1 MEKINVSEVMKEV
14 ETPKMEV
21 DTPNVKPE
29 RVSMVTDTEPSAKDA
44 SERLLALNRAY
55 EQLAYGV
62 NCTNTSGTSE
72 YWRESYEDLT
82 EAFFR
87 CIAAE
92 KEIIVRM

>member
-14 ETPKMEV
+14 
-21 DTPNVKPE
+21 DTPNVRPE
-29 RVSMVTDTEPSAKDA
+29 RVSMVADAEPSVKDA

>member
-14 ETPKMEV
+14 DTPKMEV

-29 RVSMVTDTEPSAKDA
+29 RVSMVTDTEPSVKDA

-62 NCTNTSGTSE
+62 NCTNTSGTSD

>member
-1 MEKINVSEVMKEV
+1 MEKINVSEVMK
-14 ETPKMEV
+14 EV

-29 RVSMVTDTEPSAKDA
+29 RVSMVTDTEPSVKDA
-44 SERLLALNRAY
+44 SERLLSLNRAY

>member
-14 ETPKMEV
+14 
-21 DTPNVKPE
+21 DTPNVRPE

-82 EAFFR
+82 EAFFG

>member
-14 ETPKMEV
+14 ETP
-21 DTPNVKPE
+21 NVRPE
-29 RVSMVTDTEPSAKDA
+29 RVSMVADTEPSVKDA

>member
-14 ETPKMEV
+14 DTPKMEV
-21 DTPNVKPE
+21 ETPYKRPE
-29 RVSMVTDTEPSAKDA
+29 RVSMVTDKEPSVKDA

>member
-14 ETPKMEV
+14 DTPKVEV
-21 DTPNVKPE
+21 ETPNVRPE

-44 SERLLALNRAY
+44 SDRLLALNRAY

-82 EAFFR
+82 EAFFK

>member
-14 ETPKMEV
+14 NTPKMEV
-21 DTPNVKPE
+21 ETPNVRPE

>member
-14 ETPKMEV
+14 
-21 DTPNVKPE
+21 DTPNVKSE

-92 KEIIVRM
+92 KEIIVSM

>member
-14 ETPKMEV
+14 
-21 DTPNVKPE
+21 DTPNVIPE

>member
-1 MEKINVSEVMKEV
+1 MEKINVSEVMK
-14 ETPKMEV
+14 EV

-29 RVSMVTDTEPSAKDA
+29 RVSMVTDAEPSAKDA

>member
-1 MEKINVSEVMKEV
+1 MEKINVSEVMK
-14 ETPKMEV
+14 EV

-29 RVSMVTDTEPSAKDA
+29 RVSMVTDKEPSVKDA

-92 KEIIVRM
+92 KEMTVSM

>member
-14 ETPKMEV
+14 DTPKMEV

>member
-14 ETPKMEV
+14 ETSKMEV

>member
-1 MEKINVSEVMKEV
+1 MEKINVSEVMK
-14 ETPKMEV
+14 EV

-29 RVSMVTDTEPSAKDA
+29 RVSMVTDTEPSVKDA

-92 KEIIVRM
+92 KEIIVRI

>member
-1 MEKINVSEVMKEV
+1 MEKINVSEVMK
-14 ETPKMEV
+14 EV

-62 NCTNTSGTSE
+62 NCTNTSGTSD

-92 KEIIVRM
+92 KEIIVSM

>member
-1 MEKINVSEVMKEV
+1 MEKINVSEVMK
-14 ETPKMEV
+14 EV

-29 RVSMVTDTEPSAKDA
+29 RVSMVTDTEPSVKDA
-44 SERLLALNRAY
+44 SERLLALNRTY

>member
-1 MEKINVSEVMKEV
+1 MEKINVSEVMK
-14 ETPKMEV
+14 EV

-44 SERLLALNRAY
+44 SERLLALSRAY

>member
-1 MEKINVSEVMKEV
+1 MEKINVSEVMK
-14 ETPKMEV
+14 EV

-44 SERLLALNRAY
+44 SERLIALNRAY

-62 NCTNTSGTSE
+62 NCTNTSGTSD

>member
-14 ETPKMEV
+14 DTPKMEV
-21 DTPNVKPE
+21 ETPYKRPE
-29 RVSMVTDTEPSAKDA
+29 RVSMVTDKEPSAKDA

>member
-14 ETPKMEV
+14 ETP
-21 DTPNVKPE
+21 NVRPE
-29 RVSMVTDTEPSAKDA
+29 RVSMVTDTDPSVKDA

>member
-14 ETPKMEV
+14 
-21 DTPNVKPE
+21 DTPDVKPE
-29 RVSMVTDTEPSAKDA
+29 RVSMVTDTEPSVKDA

-92 KEIIVRM
+92 KEIIVSM

>member
-1 MEKINVSEVMKEV
+1 MEKINVREVMKEV
-14 ETPKMEV
+14 DTPKMEV
-21 DTPNVKPE
+21 ETPNVRPE
-29 RVSMVTDTEPSAKDA
+29 RVSMVTDTEPSVKDA

>member
-14 ETPKMEV
+14 ETP
-21 DTPNVKPE
+21 NVRSE

>member
-1 MEKINVSEVMKEV
+1 MEKINVSEVMK
-14 ETPKMEV
+14 EV

-55 EQLAYGV
+55 ERLAYGV
-62 NCTNTSGTSE
+62 NCTNTRGTSE

>member
-14 ETPKMEV
+14 ETP
-21 DTPNVKPE
+21 NVRPE

-92 KEIIVRM
+92 KEIIVSM

>member
-14 ETPKMEV
+14 ETP
-21 DTPNVKPE
+21 NVRPE

>member
-14 ETPKMEV
+14 
-21 DTPNVKPE
+21 DTPNVRPE
-29 RVSMVTDTEPSAKDA
+29 RVSMVTDTEPSVKDA

>member
-14 ETPKMEV
+14 DTPKVEV

>member
-1 MEKINVSEVMKEV
+1 MEKINVSEVMKEA
-14 ETPKMEV
+14 
-21 DTPNVKPE
+21 DTPNVRPE

>member
-1 MEKINVSEVMKEV
+1 MEKINVSEVMK
-14 ETPKMEV
+14 EV

-29 RVSMVTDTEPSAKDA
+29 RVSMVTDTEPSVKDA
-44 SERLLALNRAY
+44 SERLIALNRAY

>member
-1 MEKINVSEVMKEV
+1 MEKIDVREVMKEV
-14 ETPKMEV
+14 DTPKVEAE
-21 DTPNVKPE
+21 TPNVRPE
-29 RVSMVTDTEPSAKDA
+29 RVSMVTDTEPSVKDA

-72 YWRESYEDLT
+72 HWRESYEDLT
-82 EAFFR
+82 GAFFR

>member
-1 MEKINVSEVMKEV
+1 MEKINVSEVMK
-14 ETPKMEV
+14 EV

-29 RVSMVTDTEPSAKDA
+29 RVSMVTDTEPSARDA

-92 KEIIVRM
+92 KEIIVSM

>member
-14 ETPKMEV
+14 

-29 RVSMVTDTEPSAKDA
+29 RVSIVTDTEPSAKDA

-62 NCTNTSGTSE
+62 NCTNTSGTSD

>member
-14 ETPKMEV
+14 ETP
-21 DTPNVKPE
+21 NVRSE

-44 SERLLALNRAY
+44 SERLIALNRAY

>member
-14 ETPKMEV
+14 DTQKVEAE
-21 DTPNVKPE
+21 TPNVRPE

>member
-14 ETPKMEV
+14 
-21 DTPNVKPE
+21 DTRNVKPE
-29 RVSMVTDTEPSAKDA
+29 RVSMVTDTEPSVKGA

>member
-1 MEKINVSEVMKEV
+1 MEKINVSEDMKEV
-14 ETPKMEV
+14 ETP
-21 DTPNVKPE
+21 NVRPE

>member
-14 ETPKMEV
+14 DTPKMEV

-44 SERLLALNRAY
+44 SERLIALNRAY